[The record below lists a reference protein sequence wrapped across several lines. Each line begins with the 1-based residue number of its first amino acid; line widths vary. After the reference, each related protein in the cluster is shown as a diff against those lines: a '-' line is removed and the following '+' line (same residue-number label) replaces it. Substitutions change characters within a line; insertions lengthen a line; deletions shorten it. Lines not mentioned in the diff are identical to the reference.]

1 MKIVIFGANEVGCLL
16 ATQLFED
23 HDIIVIDKEENR
35 IDDFKKLDIEFIFG
49 NASNIE
55 VLEKINIKD
64 ADVFIACTA
73 MDEANI
79 VACLTV
85 KRMSMAKT
93 ACFVSKEEYIE
104 SLGLIKGSEYH
115 SEMMIDSVIW
125 PEALLTQEI
134 FRIITVPDAIDVENF
149 AQGKARL
156 LEYRIKNESS
166 LLGKQIKDCSFPDET
181 LVVGITRNNELFI
194 PSGLTVFEEG
204 DKVIFMG
211 AATSLDI
218 LAREMF
224 SESEKIKSVGIIGGG
239 NVGLMLA
246 KDLEKANIRT
256 KIIEKN
262 YKRCEFLT
270 ENLKKTL
277 ILNGDGTDLEL
288 LQQEEFNEFDVL
300 VSVTN
305 NDEKNLL
312 CSLLAKQLGVKKV
325 ITRVS
330 KSSNIALFEKVGI
343 DVAMSPKEAA
353 IDEINNVLIE
363 TDIDI
368 LATVE
373 QGQGEVIDIYIP
385 DNYKD
390 TKVMDLRLPQKAI
403 IGIIRRGSKVI
414 IPKGDTLVRAKDS
427 LIVFTMAEHS
437 SAVKDYFC
445 KG

>member
-16 ATQLFED
+16 ATELFED

-35 IDDFKKLDIEFIFG
+35 LEEFKNLDIEFIFG
-49 NASNIE
+49 NASNID

-64 ADVFIACTA
+64 ADVFIACTN

-104 SLGLIKGSEYH
+104 SLSLMKGSEYH
-115 SEMMIDSVIW
+115 SGLMIDTVIW

-134 FRIITVPDAIDVENF
+134 FRIITVPAAIDVENF
-149 AQGKARL
+149 AHGRARL
-156 LEYRIKNESS
+156 LEYRIKEDS
-166 LLGKQIKDCSFPDET
+166 LLLNKQIKDCSFPEET

-194 PSGLTVFEEG
+194 PSGLTTFEEG

-218 LAREMF
+218 LAGTMF
-224 SESEKIKSVGIIGGG
+224 KEADKVRSAGIIGGG

-246 KDLEKANIRT
+246 KDLERANIRT
-256 KIIEKN
+256 KIIEKDF
-262 YKRCEFLT
+262 KRCEYLT
-270 ENLKKTL
+270 EKLKKTL
-277 ILNGDGTDLEL
+277 VLNGDGTDLEL
-288 LQQEEFNEFDVL
+288 LKAEEFNEFDVL
-300 VSVTN
+300 ICVTN

-312 CSLLAKQLGVKKV
+312 CSLLAKQLGVQKV

-353 IDEINNVLIE
+353 IDEINNVMIE

-385 DNYKD
+385 EGFSD
-390 TKVMDLRLPQKAI
+390 TKIMDLKLPAKAI
-403 IGIIRRGSKVI
+403 IGIIRRGSRVI

-427 LIVFTMAEHS
+427 LIVFTMAENS
-437 SAVKDYFC
+437 NLVKDYFH
-445 KG
+445 KR

>member
-1 MKIVIFGANEVGCLL
+1 
-16 ATQLFED
+16 
-23 HDIIVIDKEENR
+23 
-35 IDDFKKLDIEFIFG
+35 
-49 NASNIE
+49 
-55 VLEKINIKD
+55 
-64 ADVFIACTA
+64 

-385 DNYKD
+385 ENYKD

-414 IPKGDTLVRAKDS
+414 IPKGDTLVRARDS